1 MDPKVLEIVNRVL
14 ALLRPGLKLPDT
26 IKDLDTLDAQVALI
40 VELLGSVEDTT
51 SSDGSSGDSA
61 DLPTLNGNDAVA
73 MNLRSMRAGVARLA
87 AQVRGLKS
95 SGNAKAKPNQDDGWA
110 ALHREGL
117 LTPDQILRQ
126 ARRLGR

>member
-14 ALLRPGLKLPDT
+14 ALLRPGLKLPAT
-26 IKDLDTLDAQVALI
+26 IRDMETLDGQVSLI
-40 VELLGSVEDTT
+40 IELLGNGQAES

-87 AQVRGLKS
+87 GQVRSLKAG
-95 SGNAKAKPNQDDGWA
+95 GNSKAKPSSDDGWV
-110 ALHREGL
+110 ALHQAGL
-117 LTPDQILRQ
+117 LSVEQIARQ
-126 ARRLGR
+126 AARLGR

>member
-51 SSDGSSGDSA
+51 SSDSSSGDAA
-61 DLPTLNGNDAVA
+61 DMPILDGNGATA
-73 MNLRSMRAGVARLA
+73 MSLRQMRAGVARLA
-87 AQVRGLKS
+87 GQVRSLKAG
-95 SGNAKAKPNQDDGWA
+95 GNAKAKPSSDDGWV
-110 ALHREGL
+110 ALLQAGL
-117 LTPDQILRQ
+117 LTPEQIARQ
-126 ARRLGR
+126 AARLGR